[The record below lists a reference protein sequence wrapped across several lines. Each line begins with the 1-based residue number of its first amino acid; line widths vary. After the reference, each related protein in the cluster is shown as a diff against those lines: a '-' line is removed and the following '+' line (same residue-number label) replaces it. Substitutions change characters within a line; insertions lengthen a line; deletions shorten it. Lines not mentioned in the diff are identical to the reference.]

1 MTYFVQITQ
10 PRLRSDINPC
20 TWHAAQLG
28 TSDACLWWGQG
39 GTFHPVPREKPPSW
53 GTAMDRQTLAFVLP
67 HLYYARHQWIE
78 REKKENNS
86 LQLPGSHFIAVANL
100 PSLGSNGKVLSK
112 IKPLDRA
119 SGTQSD
125 LLMFSFPCMQWMYG
139 MWGVCVCVCVHIYVL
154 CTA

>member
-1 MTYFVQITQ
+1 M
-10 PRLRSDINPC
+10 
-20 TWHAAQLG
+20 QLSWALL
-28 TSDACLWWGQG
+28 TCLWWGQG

-53 GTAMDRQTLAFVLP
+53 GTAMDRQTLAFVLL

-139 MWGVCVCVCVHIYVL
+139 MWGVCVCVCTSMSCAQLNVPIVCRSMGL
-154 CTA
+154 WLLWT